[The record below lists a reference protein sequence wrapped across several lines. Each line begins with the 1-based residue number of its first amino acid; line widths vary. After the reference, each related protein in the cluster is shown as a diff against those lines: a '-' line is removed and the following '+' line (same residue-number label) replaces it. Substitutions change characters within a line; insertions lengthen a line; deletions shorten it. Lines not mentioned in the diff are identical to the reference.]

1 LIRIV
6 LAEDHHVVRQGLKAL
21 LDGESDFSIVAETAT
36 GGEAVKAV
44 EENKPDVLVLDWMLP
59 HLSGLEV
66 TRRVS
71 EVVPNTKILILSMHA
86 DESYVIQAL
95 KHGASGYI
103 LKESTGSEL
112 IKAIRACV
120 EGRRYLSP
128 PFSMERLTR
137 YSQKVDT
144 GKLDPYQALTDRE
157 REVLQRVAE
166 GETSQEIAEALT
178 ISPRT
183 VESHRANMMR
193 KLDLKSSREV
203 THYALRKGLISV
215 D

>member
-1 LIRIV
+1 MIRIV
-6 LAEDHHVVRQGLKAL
+6 LAEDHNVVRQGLKAL
-21 LDGESDFSIVAETAT
+21 LDGESDFNIVAETAT
-36 GGEAVKAV
+36 AGEAVEAV
-44 EENKPDVLVLDWMLP
+44 KQFEPDVLVLDWMLP

-71 EVVPNTKILILSMHA
+71 ETMPNTHILILSMYA

-95 KHGASGYI
+95 KHGASGYV

-112 IKAIRACV
+112 IKAIRTCV
-120 EGRRYLSP
+120 EGRRFLSP
-128 PFSMERLTR
+128 PFSMERLDR
-137 YSQKVDT
+137 YSQKVET
-144 GKLDPYQALTDRE
+144 GKLDPYQALTNRE

-166 GETSQEIAEALT
+166 GQTSQEIAEALA

-193 KLDLKSSREV
+193 KLDLKSSQEV

-215 D
+215 E